1 MLNGWCKMKGKK
13 KYKSIHYH
21 GFLFLEF
28 ATVMYPKPKK
38 RSTDLM
44 LLTLQITAEKKR
56 TGGPIHTTK
65 GEEKK
70 TVYGWE
76 ITAERNV

>member
-1 MLNGWCKMKGKK
+1 
-13 KYKSIHYH
+13 
-21 GFLFLEF
+21 
-28 ATVMYPKPKK
+28 
-38 RSTDLM
+38 M
-44 LLTLQITAEKKR
+44 LLTLQITAEKKG

-65 GEEKK
+65 GEKKEKRR